1 MREIATIKVLGYTER
16 EVDAYVNRESLILA
30 MIGGGT
36 GLILGIWLHR
46 LIMNLAELDDVMFG
60 RIISPLS
67 YLFAF
72 GLTVLF
78 ALLVNFVMRFR
89 LRKVEMVESL
99 KAVE

>member
-1 MREIATIKVLGYTER
+1 MR
-16 EVDAYVNRESLILA
+16 
-30 MIGGGT
+30 
-36 GLILGIWLHR
+36 
-46 LIMNLAELDDVMFG
+46 
-60 RIISPLS
+60 S